1 MNQIWISVLT
11 TICTVIASLAAT
23 LIFNKV
29 TGLPK
34 KIKDQKKAEA
44 EKEEALNC
52 KLTTFDERLSR
63 VEEAVSHYPEYRAQS
78 LSIQAQLQQAD
89 TAIVDL
95 CREIRDDVVANREM
109 LDTRLKDLERR
120 ERNSL
125 RSKILNEYRLYT
137 DENKNPMLAW
147 SEMEH
152 HSFFKLVED
161 YESLG
166 GNDYVHS
173 TVLPAMNELDI
184 ISMADL
190 KGLKELYSSRNV
202 K

>member
-52 KLTTFDERLSR
+52 KLNTLDERLSK
-63 VEEAVSHYPEYRAQS
+63 VEEAVSHYPEYREQS

-120 ERNSL
+120 EKNSL

-184 ISMADL
+184 IPMTDL
-190 KGLKELYSSRNV
+190 KGLKELYNSRNV

>member
-1 MNQIWISVLT
+1 MDQIWISVLT

-23 LIFNKV
+23 LIFNKL

-34 KIKDQKKAEA
+34 KLNDQKKAEA
-44 EKEEALNC
+44 AKEAQLNN
-52 KLTTFDERLSR
+52 KLQDFEDRLAK

-78 LSIQAQLQQAD
+78 LEIQNQLQCAD
-89 TAIVDL
+89 NAIVEL
-95 CREIRDDVVANREM
+95 CKEIKDDVVANRE
-109 LDTRLKDLERR
+109 LLNNRLSSLERR
-120 ERNSL
+120 EKNSL

-137 DENKNPMLAW
+137 DENKNPMQAW

-173 TVLPAMNELDI
+173 VVLPAMNELDVI
-184 ISMADL
+184 IMSDL
-190 KGLKELYSSRNV
+190 SGLKELYNSRNI